1 MSFLEMVQTD
11 HLFIFPDET
20 RQDVILETMAKSLWR
35 KGFVHESYVNAVKD
49 REQHYPTALELADVH
64 VAIPHTDACH
74 VKQQTIALGLV
85 KQGTKFQCMA
95 DASRIISVKLIIM
108 LAIEK
113 SEAHLEMLE
122 EIMTFIQDAPRLEAL
137 SQASTPVELLSVIQP
152 VNSYNH

>member
-49 REQHYPTALELADVH
+49 REQHYPTGLELADVH

-113 SEAHLEMLE
+113 SDAHLEMMG

>member
-1 MSFLEMVQTD
+1 MSFFEMVQTD

-20 RQDVILETMAKSLWR
+20 RQDVILEIMAKSLWS

-49 REQHYPTALELADVH
+49 REKHYPTGLELADVH

-74 VKQQTIALGLV
+74 VKQQTIALGVV
-85 KQGTKFQCMA
+85 KQGTKFHCMA
-95 DASRIISVKLIIM
+95 DASKTISVKLIIM

-122 EIMTFIQDAPRLEAL
+122 EIMTFIQDASRLEAL
-137 SQASTPVELLSVIQP
+137 SQASTPVEFFSVIQP
-152 VNSYNH
+152 ANSYNH